1 MCEMIMPNLS
11 NAATND
17 IDHTAHWNRQT
28 LLAWNSTFQ
37 WNSKVPPET
46 TGAQGHH
53 RLIGAATTADPI
65 SLLAATRQ
73 SFLRKLAQILSPL
86 AIRRRWLGQH

>member
-1 MCEMIMPNLS
+1 LKRFLREAQHLS
-11 NAATND
+11 GTPKCLRKPLEHKATTD
-17 IDHTAHWNRQT
+17 IIN
-28 LLAWNSTFQ
+28 
-37 WNSKVPPET
+37 
-46 TGAQGHH
+46 
-53 RLIGAATTADPI
+53 AATTADLI